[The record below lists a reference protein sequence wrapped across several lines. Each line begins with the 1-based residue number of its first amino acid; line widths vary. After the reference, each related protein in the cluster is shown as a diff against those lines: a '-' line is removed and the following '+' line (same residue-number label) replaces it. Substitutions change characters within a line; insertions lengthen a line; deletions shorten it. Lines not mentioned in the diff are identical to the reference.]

1 MPKIDRDHALTWGQ
15 RLLPGYRRTAVAGGL
30 LALALA
36 LALAS
41 LLSGAEVPATITV
54 AQVLAACERGYAAGN
69 RGVDA
74 AMCEWYAN
82 PCGCKPGAAG
92 TGGEHWCIPAAEPA
106 ETTIRKVVTE
116 LRRQPDPAAP
126 VERVVPDI
134 LARMYPCQPTAGES
148 SFRSP

>member
-1 MPKIDRDHALTWGQ
+1 MPKIDQDYPLTWGQ
-15 RLLPGYRRTAVAGGL
+15 RLRPGYRRIAVAGGL
-30 LALALA
+30 LVLALA
-36 LALAS
+36 PPLLA
-41 LLSGAEVPATITV
+41 GAETPAAITV

-82 PCGCKPGAAG
+82 PCWCKPGAAG
-92 TGGEHWCIPAAEPA
+92 PGGEHWCIPAGEPA
-106 ETTIRKVVTE
+106 EVTIRKVVTE

-134 LARMYPCQPTAGES
+134 LARMYPCQPPADGS

>member
-1 MPKIDRDHALTWGQ
+1 MLKIEQDHALTRGQ
-15 RLLPGYRRTAVAGGL
+15 RLPPRHRRMAFAGGL
-30 LALALA
+30 LVLGLAP
-36 LALAS
+36 
-41 LLSGAEVPATITV
+41 LLSGAETPATITI

-82 PCGCKPGAAG
+82 PCWCKPDAAG
-92 TGGEHWCIPAAEPA
+92 PDGEHWCIPAAEPA

-134 LARMYPCQPTAGES
+134 LARMYPCQSAAGKS
-148 SFRSP
+148 SLRSP